1 MCVQSCSQDLKFRG
15 ESSKWGNYRE
25 WVCGRGLW
33 AIPPWG
39 QEQTCNQ
46 IIHLSVC
53 FKRRLCKVY
62 FLNSTS
68 RQEGEYI
75 QFNWPKKWWE
85 TMTNSDLDY
94 HMPEKYKL
102 YTYSVTMKWNC
113 IGNGQKYNKL
123 LIAVISVRQIIYGW
137 LYFYVFQ
144 YLPPTKK

>member
-1 MCVQSCSQDLKFRG
+1 
-15 ESSKWGNYRE
+15 
-25 WVCGRGLW
+25 
-33 AIPPWG
+33 
-39 QEQTCNQ
+39 
-46 IIHLSVC
+46 
-53 FKRRLCKVY
+53 
-62 FLNSTS
+62 
-68 RQEGEYI
+68 
-75 QFNWPKKWWE
+75 
-85 TMTNSDLDY
+85 MTNSDLDY